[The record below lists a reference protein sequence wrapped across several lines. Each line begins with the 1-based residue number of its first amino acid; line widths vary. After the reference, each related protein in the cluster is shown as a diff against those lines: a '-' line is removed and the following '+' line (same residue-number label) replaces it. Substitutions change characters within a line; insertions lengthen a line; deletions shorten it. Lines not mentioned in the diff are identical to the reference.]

1 VKTILLADDSI
12 TIQKVVELTFSD
24 GDYRVFCV
32 ANGAQALRKIPEVRP
47 DVVLLDIVMPEKNG
61 YEVCEALQADP
72 ATASIPVLLLTGTF
86 EPFDQTRAEA
96 AGARGHVT
104 KPFESHTLVQRV
116 EELLAQGAERGRV
129 AAAPVSVASTAIPSP
144 SPASVAASYAA
155 SSLAATQAS
164 ADPAP
169 SFAPAMPRPATQPTG
184 SHPALAPPEPDSGGA
199 YLGFADL
206 AIGEEETVVRDR
218 YDEMDTPASP
228 DTNASGTE
236 PGESMEGFVSGY
248 DMPASTTPPTR
259 GEEPHVR
266 AASVSRPESGF
277 PPAPAATPAAPA
289 GRGDEAIPAASLS
302 PEALDRLADLVVR
315 RMSERVVREI
325 AWEVI
330 PGVAESVV
338 RERIKELEERES

>member
-116 EELLAQGAERGRV
+116 EELLAQGPARGRA
-129 AAAPVSVASTAIPSP
+129 AAAPAPIASPSIPAP
-144 SPASVAASYAA
+144 SPASGATPRAA
-155 SSLAATQAS
+155 SSFAATEAA

-169 SFAPAMPRPATQPTG
+169 PMPAMSRPVNQPTG
-184 SHPALAPPEPDSGGA
+184 PHPALVPAEPDSGGA

-206 AIGEEETVVRDR
+206 AIGEEDAVVRDR
-218 YDEMDTPASP
+218 YDEMDAPASP
-228 DTNASGTE
+228 DANASGSGA
-236 PGESMEGFVSGY
+236 GESMEGFVSGY
-248 DMPASTTPPTR
+248 DMPASTTPPSR
-259 GEEPHVR
+259 GETPR
-266 AASVSRPESGF
+266 TPAAAAPRPASDL
-277 PPAPAATPAAPA
+277 PPAPPDTPAAPA
-289 GRGDEAIPAASLS
+289 ARSDDSFPAALS

>member
-1 VKTILLADDSI
+1 MKTILLADDSI

-116 EELLAQGAERGRV
+116 EELLAQGPARGRV
-129 AAAPVSVASTAIPSP
+129 AAAPAPIAPPSIPAS
-144 SPASVAASYAA
+144 SPASGATPSAA
-155 SSLAATQAS
+155 SSFAAAES
-164 ADPAP
+164 AADPAP
-169 SFAPAMPRPATQPTG
+169 PFAPTLSRPVNQPTG
-184 SHPALAPPEPDSGGA
+184 PHPAIAPQEPDSGGA

-218 YDEMDTPASP
+218 YDEMDAPVSP
-228 DTNASGTE
+228 DASASGSGA
-236 PGESMEGFVSGY
+236 GESMEGFVSGY
-248 DMPASTTPPTR
+248 DMPASTTPSSR
-259 GEEPHVR
+259 GEEARAPAA
-266 AASVSRPESGF
+266 AASRPASGL
-277 PPAPAATPAAPA
+277 PPAPAEPPAAPA
-289 GRGDEAIPAASLS
+289 ARGEESIPAALS